1 MNGYGFFAL
10 AFRQKYIARWS
21 LMRNSQTESLS
32 SHSMETAM
40 IAHCLALINKEVFG
54 GDADP
59 DRTAVFALFHD
70 CTEVLSGDMPSPIK
84 YYSGEMRKTY
94 AKIEK
99 KAAEQLL
106 SKLPPELSGAYA
118 PFINEEADD
127 LTLRL
132 VKTADKLCALI
143 KCIEEENCGN
153 NEFAAAKKATEKAL
167 ESYRS
172 DELDY
177 FMKNFI
183 PAFSLP
189 IDEL

>member
-10 AFRQKYIARWS
+10 AFRQKYITRWS
-21 LMRNSQTESLS
+21 LMRNSQAETLS

-59 DRTAVFALFHD
+59 DKVAVFALFHD
-70 CTEVLSGDMPSPIK
+70 CTEVLSGDLPSPVK
-84 YYSGEMRKTY
+84 YCSGEMRKTY

-99 KAAEQLL
+99 KAAEQLG
-106 SKLPPELSGAYA
+106 SKLPPELRAHYEPLIG
-118 PFINEEADD
+118 EDADP

-143 KCIEEENCGN
+143 KCIEELNCGN
-153 NEFAAAKKATEKAL
+153 GEFAAAKRSTEKVL
-167 ESYRS
+167 EAYAS

-183 PAFSLP
+183 QAFSLP

>member
-21 LMRNSQTESLS
+21 LMRNSQTENLS

-40 IAHCLALINKEVFG
+40 IAHCLALINKTVFG

-59 DRTAVFALFHD
+59 DRVAVFALFHD
-70 CTEVLSGDMPSPIK
+70 CTEVLSGDLPSPVK

-99 KAAEQLL
+99 NAADQLL
-106 SKLPPELSGAYA
+106 SKLPEEIAGAYA
-118 PFINEEADD
+118 PLINEDADP

-153 NEFAAAKKATEKAL
+153 REFAAAKKATEQSL
-167 ESYRS
+167 EKYASA
-172 DELDY
+172 ELDY

>member
-1 MNGYGFFAL
+1 MNGFGFFAL
-10 AFRQKYIARWS
+10 AFRQKYISRWS
-21 LMRNSQTESLS
+21 LMRNSQPESLS
-32 SHSMETAM
+32 AHSMEAAM
-40 IAHCLALINKEVFG
+40 IAHCLALINKTVFG
-54 GDADP
+54 GSADP
-59 DRTAVFALFHD
+59 DRVAVYALFHD
-70 CTEVLSGDMPSPIK
+70 CTEVISGDLPSPVK

-99 KAAEQLL
+99 KAADQLL
-106 SKLPPELSGAYA
+106 SRLPEPLRAEYEPL
-118 PFINEEADD
+118 INEDADP

-153 NEFAAAKKATEKAL
+153 REFAAAKKATEKSLAG
-167 ESYRS
+167 YAS